1 MKDLREALAGR
12 DEDRDLPPHVG
23 TFLRGLT
30 LGALVGA
37 ALAGSA
43 LLQRRRAIGDRPG
56 EATGERPEAPR
67 PASE

>member
-1 MKDLREALAGR
+1 MKELREALAGR

-37 ALAGSA
+37 ALAGSV
-43 LLQRRRAIGDRPG
+43 LLQRRRAIGD
-56 EATGERPEAPR
+56 
-67 PASE
+67 PADGARAEPPKETSR